1 MRSDS
6 RSAFLLRELRPEARV
21 ILCCARTEV
30 SPELTAEIRA
40 LVGLPL
46 DWDFLCRSAD
56 KHRVTQML
64 FRNLSGICREAVPAD
79 IKVRLRHQFHT
90 NAGANLKLAR
100 ALITVYRAFEAQDI
114 PVIPFK
120 GSVLAIGTYGK
131 LALRQNYDVDVLVR
145 AGDVA
150 RSHRLLVE
158 EGYRRDEV
166 FDREARYQHSET
178 GVEVDLHWGFAPR
191 YFHLAV
197 DFEDLISRARVVS
210 LMDHSLITFSPEDF
224 LEILCLQ
231 IMKDCWERRQQLE
244 HLSKVCDIAEHLR
257 AHPDLAWGR
266 IYQSL
271 RDKGLI
277 RIFETAMALTQGLL
291 QVELPPEI
299 RRRID
304 ADGASVKRA
313 RWMCRSLFTE
323 DDTLS
328 PLENSYL
335 SARLRFRQLRFYL
348 GIRER
353 YRERLRHLREIV
365 RPGAAPD
372 MEGT

>member
-1 MRSDS
+1 MPEGRPSFF
-6 RSAFLLRELRPEARV
+6 RRELRPEARV
-21 ILCCARTEV
+21 VLGCARTAV
-30 SPELTAEIRA
+30 SAELAAEIRT
-40 LVGLPL
+40 LVEGPL

-56 KHRVTQML
+56 KHRVTQLL
-64 FRNLSGICREAVPAD
+64 FRNLSAIRPEAVPAD
-79 IKVRLRHQFHT
+79 AMARLRHQFHT
-90 NAGANLKLAR
+90 NAGASLKLAR
-100 ALITVYRAFEAQDI
+100 ALVTLYRAFGAHGI

-145 AGDVA
+145 AQDVA
-150 RSHRLLVE
+150 RSHRLLVG

-166 FDREARYQHSET
+166 FDREARYRHSES

-197 DFEDLISRARVVS
+197 HFEDLLGRAQAVS
-210 LMDHSLITFSPEDF
+210 LMDHSVRTFSPEDF

-231 IMKDCWERRQQLE
+231 VMKDCWERRQQLE
-244 HLSKVCDIAEHLR
+244 HLSKVCDIAEHVR
-257 AHPDLAWGR
+257 AHPSLDWGR
-266 IYQSL
+266 IYASL
-271 RDKGLI
+271 RGQGLV

-291 QVELPPEI
+291 QTELAPEVQ
-299 RRRID
+299 RRID
-304 ADGASVKRA
+304 ADGATLKRA

-323 DDTLS
+323 DDTAS

-335 SARLRFRQLRFYL
+335 SARLRLRQLRFYL

-353 YRERLRHLREIV
+353 YRERIRHLGEIL
-365 RPGAAPD
+365 RPEAPTT
-372 MEGT
+372 MVEE

>member
-1 MRSDS
+1 MD
-6 RSAFLLRELRPEARV
+6 
-21 ILCCARTEV
+21 
-30 SPELTAEIRA
+30 EIRA
-40 LVGLPL
+40 LVTLPL

-56 KHRVTQML
+56 KHRVTQLL
-64 FRNLSGICREAVPAD
+64 FRNLSAICPEALPAD
-79 IKVRLRHQFHT
+79 IKARLRHQFHT

-100 ALITVYRAFEAQDI
+100 ALITLYRAFGAQDI

-131 LALRQNYDVDVLVR
+131 LALRQSYDVDLLVR
-145 AGDVA
+145 AQDIA

-158 EGYRRDEV
+158 EGYCRDEV

-197 DFEDLISRARVVS
+197 DFEDLISRTRVVS
-210 LMDHSLITFSPEDF
+210 LMDQSLITFSPEDF

-231 IMKDCWERRQQLE
+231 VMKDCWERRQQLE

-271 RDKGLI
+271 RNKGLI
-277 RIFETAMALTQGLL
+277 RIFETAMALTDGLL
-291 QVELPPEI
+291 QVELSPEV
-299 RRRID
+299 RRRI
-304 ADGASVKRA
+304 GSGVTTLNRA
-313 RWMCRSLFTE
+313 RWVCRSLFTE
-323 DDTLS
+323 NDTLS

-335 SARLRFRQLRFYL
+335 SARLRFQQLRFYL

-353 YRERLRHLREIV
+353 YRERIRHLGEIF
-365 RPGAAPD
+365 RPGNTPD
-372 MEGT
+372 MADEREEVSKKERDDGSHR